1 MPPGT
6 SDNLNCYFM
15 PEFLTEKNFERDFIE
30 NKDWIFGLKNTDQ
43 DIEFMEK
50 INYLIIH
57 VNMSKLFKILNIY
70 I

>member
-50 INYLIIH
+50 INYLI
-57 VNMSKLFKILNIY
+57 NTSFELGNFFFL
-70 I
+70 